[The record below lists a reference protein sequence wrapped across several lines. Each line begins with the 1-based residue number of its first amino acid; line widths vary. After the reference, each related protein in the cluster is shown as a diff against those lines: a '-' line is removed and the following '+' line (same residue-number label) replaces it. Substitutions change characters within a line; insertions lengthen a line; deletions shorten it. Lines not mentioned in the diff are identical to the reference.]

1 MDIAS
6 GRIRLVGN
14 INCPITMFSKGA
26 EEIRNEVN
34 KCLDAGVDLIAP
46 ECALPLQ
53 TKLEN
58 ILEIPKAVKAWS
70 DANPKSV
77 YNNGRNN

>member
-1 MDIAS
+1 MSKYDEYKVT
-6 GRIRLVGN
+6 GIRDYPLGSRK
-14 INCPITMFSKGA
+14 SKVK
-26 EEIRNEVN
+26 I
-34 KCLDAGVDLIAP
+34 
-46 ECALPLQ
+46 
-53 TKLEN
+53 EN